1 MRLGVLDV
9 GSNSVKL
16 QVVDGRSGAPP
27 LKTSAFK
34 DTIRLAECTDGDGA
48 ITDDGSARLV
58 DATKRAVAVADA
70 QGVTELIGFAT
81 AAIRDARNGSEL
93 CALLDHAAGVPLR
106 ALTGDDEARFT
117 FLAARR
123 WFGWSAGPLLVL
135 DIGGG
140 SLEVACGRD
149 EEPDVAVS
157 LPLGAGRLTRDYLS
171 EHPAP
176 AADVGRVRHEARR
189 RIADVAERLRWERRS
204 QLEVGTSKTFE
215 QLARLAGA
223 PAARKGPFARRSL
236 ERGDLKRLTQRLA
249 RMTEAERTTL
259 RGVSRSRARQILA
272 GAIVAYEAMRAFD
285 VDEIRICPWALRE
298 GILLRRLDR
307 LHDPV
312 EQHEAEIIATAT
324 VDPQR

>member
-34 DTIRLAECTDGDGA
+34 ASVRLAECTDGDGA
-48 ITDDGSARLV
+48 ITDAGSARLL
-58 DATKRAVAVADA
+58 DATKRAVAGADA
-70 QGVTELIGFAT
+70 PGVTELIGFAT

-93 CALLDHAAGVPLR
+93 CALLDHAAGVPMR

-135 DIGGG
+135 DIEGG

-171 EHPAP
+171 EQPP
-176 AADVGRVRHEARR
+176 SPTRR
-189 RIADVAERLRWERRS
+189 
-204 QLEVGTSKTFE
+204 
-215 QLARLAGA
+215 
-223 PAARKGPFARRSL
+223 
-236 ERGDLKRLTQRLA
+236 
-249 RMTEAERTTL
+249 
-259 RGVSRSRARQILA
+259 
-272 GAIVAYEAMRAFD
+272 
-285 VDEIRICPWALRE
+285 
-298 GILLRRLDR
+298 
-307 LHDPV
+307 
-312 EQHEAEIIATAT
+312 AT
-324 VDPQR
+324 PS